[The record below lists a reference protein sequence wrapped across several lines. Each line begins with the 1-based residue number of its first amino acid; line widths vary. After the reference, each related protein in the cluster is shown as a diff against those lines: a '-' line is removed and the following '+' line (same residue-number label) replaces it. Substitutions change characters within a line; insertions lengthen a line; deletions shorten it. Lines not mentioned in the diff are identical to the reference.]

1 MSVSASKWGL
11 MARGTTE
18 GGLSA
23 RYCLSVSESILAD
36 MLVVV
41 VVVVVVEERLK
52 SSRCSGGERARQRGR
67 GVAAVRT

>member
-11 MARGTTE
+11 MARGTIE

-41 VVVVVVEERLK
+41 VVAVEDRLK